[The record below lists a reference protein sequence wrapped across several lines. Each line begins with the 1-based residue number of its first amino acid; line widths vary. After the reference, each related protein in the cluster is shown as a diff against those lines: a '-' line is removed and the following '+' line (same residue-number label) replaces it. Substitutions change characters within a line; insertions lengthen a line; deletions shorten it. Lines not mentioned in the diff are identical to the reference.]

1 MIAELKSRISQ
12 CMLHN
17 KQQSLTSSLSTIYT
31 VVDALEQQ
39 FILAET
45 LGQVVE
51 VVDGHFKDEEIGKVV
66 VIFEKEGREDKIS
79 QAKVVVNN
87 Y

>member
-1 MIAELKSRISQ
+1 LKKKAEKI
-12 CMLHN
+12 
-17 KQQSLTSSLSTIYT
+17 
-31 VVDALEQQ
+31 
-39 FILAET
+39 
-45 LGQVVE
+45 GQVVE
-51 VVDGHFKDEEIGKVV
+51 VVDGHFEDEEIGKVV